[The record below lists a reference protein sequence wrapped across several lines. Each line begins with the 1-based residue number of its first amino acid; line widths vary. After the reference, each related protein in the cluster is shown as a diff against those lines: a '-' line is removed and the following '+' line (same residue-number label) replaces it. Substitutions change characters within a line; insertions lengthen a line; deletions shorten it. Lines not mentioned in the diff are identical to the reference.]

1 MKTEADTP
9 AFNRSALVLI
19 AEYTGYIASWG
30 DQWSS

>member
-9 AFNRSALVLI
+9 AFNSALVLI